1 MRWSQI
7 KYRRDLLQLF
17 NIPGRFPVPAS
28 GGSLR
33 FVIPLSCGRVD
44 LVRIPRDAF
53 SICNA
58 ALACDARLLLWL
70 SAGAGVLFFFRLR
83 VDGRWSFSSHK
94 ASFGF
99 LLLVPDLVLILAM
112 IEWFLVWHWNQVWHK
127 SSLGSKPNIQ
137 NLSFSCIGKKTG
149 ANTWMAGCKRIDAAN
164 SDPSSTNARCARS
177 KTPIQTH
184 PSHTK

>member
-1 MRWSQI
+1 LLPWLLF
-7 KYRRDLLQLF
+7 LLQARSSVGVADSATSGASSRKLVYLGCFSSCLRRRRGCGEARSSIDAAFF

-28 GGSLR
+28 GDSLR

-112 IEWFLVWHWNQVWHK
+112 IEWFLVWH
-127 SSLGSKPNIQ
+127 
-137 NLSFSCIGKKTG
+137 
-149 ANTWMAGCKRIDAAN
+149 
-164 SDPSSTNARCARS
+164 
-177 KTPIQTH
+177 
-184 PSHTK
+184 